1 MSPSRRR
8 MCVERVQ
15 RVLPSV
21 SERRACRVINQP
33 RPTQR
38 RVLMS
43 RDDEESLTAD
53 IINLAIRFGR
63 YGYRRI
69 TALLRDQGWQV
80 NHKRV
85 ERIWRREGLK
95 VPMKQPK
102 RGRLWLND
110 GSCIRLRPE
119 RKGHVWAYDFVACR
133 TEDGRAVR
141 MLTVIDE
148 YTRECLAIRVAR
160 RIRSDDVIHTLTEL
174 FVINGAPEHIRSDNG
189 PEFTSKMVRGWLE
202 RVGVKTLFIEPGSPW
217 ENGYNESFN
226 GKLRDELLNREI
238 FYSLREVQILTER
251 WRREYNT
258 IRPHS
263 SLGYRPPVPETIM
276 PKLQLAAIPR

>member
-1 MSPSRRR
+1 MPA
-8 MCVERVQ
+8 
-15 RVLPSV
+15 V
-21 SERRACRVINQP
+21 SERRACIVLNQP
-33 RPTQR
+33 RATQR
-38 RVLMS
+38 RVLKS
-43 RDDEESLTAD
+43 LDDEESLTND
-53 IINLAIRFGR
+53 IIKLAVRFGR

-69 TALLRDQGWQV
+69 TALLRDRGWQV

-95 VPMKQPK
+95 VPKKQPK

-110 GSCIRLRPE
+110 GSIIRLKPE

-133 TEDGRAVR
+133 TEDGRPIR

-148 YTRECLAIRVAR
+148 YTRECMAIRTAR
-160 RIRSDDVIHTLTEL
+160 RIRSDDVIHALTEL
-174 FVINGAPEHIRSDNG
+174 FVLNGVPEHIRSDNG
-189 PEFTSKMVRGWLE
+189 PEFTAKVVRGWLE
-202 RVGVKTLFIEPGSPW
+202 RVGVKTLFIQPGSPW

-238 FYSLREVQILTER
+238 FYSLKEAQILTER

-263 SLGYRPPVPETIM
+263 SLGYRPPTPEAIM
-276 PKLQLAAIPR
+276 PRLQLVVNPR

>member
-276 PKLQLAAIPR
+276 PRLQLAAIPR